1 MRAACLW
8 LVTSICVCIDY
19 VCVELRECV
28 EHNCN
33 LVTVKTN
40 SCQSSSVL
48 VRSGLSPST
57 VFSNISE
64 CKNLLVNLIGVIF
77 KFNLR
82 ILKYL
87 HLNWATL

>member
-1 MRAACLW
+1 MYFCNVLRAACLRP
-8 LVTSICVCIDY
+8 VTSICVCIDY

-40 SCQSSSVL
+40 NCQSSSVL
-48 VRSGLSPST
+48 VRSGLLLST

-77 KFNLR
+77 TYVL
-82 ILKYL
+82 
-87 HLNWATL
+87 A